1 MNTVRKTYPSDVA
14 DDEWEF
20 LLPYLTLMR
29 QNAPQR
35 AYSLRTLFNAVRY
48 VVKTAK
54 W

>member
-14 DDEWEF
+14 DDEWDF
-20 LLPYLTLMR
+20 LLPYLALMR
-29 QNAPQR
+29 QDAPQR